1 MDIEWFWIVVL
12 TIIVVAHG
20 FLDFFFIRWVLW
32 RNTILTKLVARYAI
46 EESES
51 LSSSDDNE

>member
-20 FLDFFFIRWVLW
+20 FLDIFFIRWVLW
-32 RNTILTKLVARYAI
+32 RNTVLTKLVARYEI

>member
-1 MDIEWFWIVVL
+1 MDFEWFWIVVL

-20 FLDFFFIRWVLW
+20 FLDIFFIRWVLW
-32 RNTILTKLVARYAI
+32 RNTILTKLVVRYAI

>member
-12 TIIVVAHG
+12 TIIVVVHG
-20 FLDFFFIRWVLW
+20 FLDIFFFRWVLW
-32 RNTILTKLVARYAI
+32 RNTILTKLVARYTI

-51 LSSSDDNE
+51 LSSSDDNK

>member
-20 FLDFFFIRWVLW
+20 FLDIFFIRWVLW
-32 RNTILTKLVARYAI
+32 RNTILTKLATQYAI